1 MRAIARVPAP
11 DFGALGEAWA
21 EDAAKKFDELAGSEL
36 DRAKEADRDRGRA
49 KIDEAV
55 ATLLLD
61 PDAVRAI
68 REAWVE
74 EPSVHAGRGD
84 EETAARYE
92 SASEREHAA
101 GIQRLI

>member
-1 MRAIARVPAP
+1 M
-11 DFGALGEAWA
+11 
-21 EDAAKKFDELAGSEL
+21 
-36 DRAKEADRDRGRA
+36 
-49 KIDEAV
+49 

-74 EPSVHAGRGD
+74 EPSVHAGRSD

-92 SASEREHAA
+92 SASERAQRERAA